1 MTTTIITETQIIDLH
16 SEATE
21 AARKAESDFI
31 AKHGEP
37 MYCGFAW
44 VDVYGVRS
52 NSKLGKALKKVG
64 FRKSYTKSLQLWNPA
79 GSFTQSMDVK
89 ETGARA
95 YADTLRKYGIEA
107 YMGSRAD

>member
-1 MTTTIITETQIIDLH
+1 MTTAITETQVLDIH
-16 SEATE
+16 VEATE

-31 AKHGEP
+31 SQYGEP
-37 MYCGFAW
+37 FYCGFAW

-52 NSKLGKALKKVG
+52 NSKLGKALQKIG
-64 FRKSYTKSLQLWNPA
+64 FRKSYTKSLQLWNPG
-79 GSFTQSMDVK
+79 GSMTQSMDIK

-95 YADTLRKYGIEA
+95 YANILRKYGIEA